1 MISVRKEW
9 KEISSDE
16 EMLAWAK
23 KWGALLMETWN
34 NPIFV
39 AGHTEGK
46 KSVLHQLDQVA
57 AGEYPDNPP
66 DQVLNYAEAL
76 QLISQNLKVLSFT
89 LKSEKDFSID
99 TTTLKKLAA
108 DEMAKKL
115 VDFVDIDVETTD
127 TEKHYH
133 FNLVMVE

>member
-16 EMLAWAK
+16 EMVAWAK

>member
-16 EMLAWAK
+16 EMLVWAK

-89 LKSEKDFSID
+89 LKSQKDFSID
-99 TTTLKKLAA
+99 TATLKKLAA

>member
-9 KEISSDE
+9 KECKSDE
-16 EMLAWAK
+16 ELLEWTK
-23 KWGALLMETWN
+23 KWGSLLMETWN

-99 TTTLKKLAA
+99 TPTLKKLAA

>member
-89 LKSEKDFSID
+89 LKSQKDFSID
-99 TTTLKKLAA
+99 TATLKKLAA

>member
-16 EMLAWAK
+16 EMVAWAK

-99 TTTLKKLAA
+99 TPTLKKLAA